1 VASVAAA
8 GAVDVLGRGGGLL
21 PLRVSPL
28 LRYSVL
34 PLLVAGLTSLL
45 SALLGLLD
53 GDYVYSVELGGWGLG
68 FLAAGLAWLAVTR
81 PSRSLTREGVLVL
94 VAAAWL
100 LVPLFSAIPVAAVMG
115 LPFLDVWFES
125 ISGFTTTGLSV
136 FTGGVDPAYGV
147 YLPRVE
153 ELPWSVLWWRA
164 VTQWLGGFGVVVL
177 FYTLARLG
185 GLPAHLVGAAEGRFE
200 RLEPSISKSL
210 RALMGLYLTL
220 TGFGTLLLYSA
231 GMGASDALYHTMTGL
246 ATGGFSTHSSSIGF
260 YRSVAVEA
268 AVIVVMVIG
277 ASNFADLYALLRGA
291 PRRFSREI
299 ETMIA
304 LMALNSLLGYLLL
317 RASGWNPVGPL
328 RNAVFHIVS
337 AMSGTGFGIVDL
349 SEAPSS
355 FKLLLTAAMIT
366 GGSAFSTTGGIKM
379 YKVMII
385 LKSVLWSIQ
394 ETIYGKARISVPRV
408 GGYRVDESE
417 LKRAIAVTFLFVAV
431 LLAGA
436 FAITLVDP
444 RINALDALFEAQSAL
459 CTVGLSVGITHAA
472 TPPAIKLI
480 LMALMTLG
488 RLEVIGFL
496 YAAAAAA
503 RLFSATR
510 AVKRAAPLRLAR
522 RPWEA
527 AMP

>member
-1 VASVAAA
+1 
-8 GAVDVLGRGGGLL
+8 
-21 PLRVSPL
+21 
-28 LRYSVL
+28 VL
-34 PLLVAGLTSLL
+34 PLLVAGIASLL
-45 SALLGLLD
+45 SAFLGLLD
-53 GDYVYSVELGGWGLG
+53 GDVYYSVRLGEWGLG

-81 PSRSLTREGVLVL
+81 PSHSLTREGTLVL
-94 VAAAWL
+94 VALAWV
-100 LVPLFSAIPVAAVMG
+100 LVPLLSAVPVTAVMG
-115 LPFLDVWFES
+115 FPLVDSWFES
-125 ISGFTTTGLSV
+125 VSGFTTTGLSV

-147 YLPRVE
+147 YLPSVE

-220 TGFGTLLLYSA
+220 TAFGTLLLYGV
-231 GMGASDALYHTMTGL
+231 GMTPSDALYHTMTGL
-246 ATGGFSTHSSSIGF
+246 ATGGFSTHSDSIG
-260 YRSVAVEA
+260 YYGSVVVEA
-268 AVIVVMVIG
+268 AVVLLMIIG
-277 ASNFADLYALLRGA
+277 ASNFADLYALLRGV

-304 LMALNSLLGYLLL
+304 LMAVNSLLGYLLL
-317 RASGWNPVGPL
+317 RATAWEPLSPL
-328 RNAVFHIVS
+328 RNSAFHVIS
-337 AMSGTGFGIVDL
+337 AMSGTGFGIYDL
-349 SEAPSS
+349 SGAPSQ

-379 YKVMII
+379 YRVMII
-385 LKSVLWSIQ
+385 LKSVVWSIG
-394 ETIYGKARISVPRV
+394 ETVYGKARISVPRV

-417 LKRAIAVTFLFVAV
+417 LKRAIAVTFLFVAA

-444 RINALDALFEAQSAL
+444 SVNALDALFEAQSAL

-472 TPPAIKLI
+472 TPLPIKLI
-480 LMALMTLG
+480 LIVLMTLG

-496 YAAAAAA
+496 YAASAAA
-503 RLFSATR
+503 RLFSARKAAER
-510 AVKRAAPLRLAR
+510 ATPLRLPR
-522 RPWEA
+522 RPWESVWHEKGQH
-527 AMP
+527 